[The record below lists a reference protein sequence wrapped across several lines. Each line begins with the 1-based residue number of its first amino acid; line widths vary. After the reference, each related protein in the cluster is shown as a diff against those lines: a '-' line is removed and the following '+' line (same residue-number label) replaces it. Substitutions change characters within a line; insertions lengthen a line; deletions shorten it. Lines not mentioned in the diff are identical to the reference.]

1 MAGNLFPKNMHTV
14 DRALRVL
21 AGIGLLSLTVVGP
34 RTPWGYLGIIPI
46 LTGLVGTCP
55 MYTLFGFSTC
65 KGAPAR

>member
-34 RTPWGYLGIIPI
+34 QTPWGYLGIIPI

-55 MYTLFGFSTC
+55 LYTVFGFSTC
-65 KGAPAR
+65 KGEPAR

>member
-14 DRALRVL
+14 DRAVRVL

-34 RTPWGYLGIIPI
+34 QTPWGYLGVIPI

-55 MYTLFGFSTC
+55 LYTVFGFSTC
-65 KGAPAR
+65 KGEPAR

>member
-14 DRALRVL
+14 DRVVRVL
-21 AGIGLLSLTVVGP
+21 AGVGLLSLTVVGP
-34 RTPWGYLGIIPI
+34 QTPWGYLGIVPI

-55 MYTLFGFSTC
+55 LYTMLGFSTC